1 MMEKT
6 PGTKFVG
13 KSDPA
18 MIPLFHHSIIPFF
31 PRRFPMGDTFPKFKA
46 AAIQAAPVFLDRE
59 ATIEKSGRLIE
70 EAAGKGADLIAFPE
84 VYIPAYPWWNRL
96 DNPYRGHKYF
106 RELVKNSLEIP
117 SPAMDRICECARK
130 FNVYVVMGINE
141 RVPETLGT
149 IYNTNVLIDRK
160 GKILGAHRK
169 LVPTFAEKLTWGGG
183 DGSTLKVYDTDIGK
197 LGMLNCGENTNSLAR
212 YALIGQGEQVH
223 IANYPGQP
231 AGDES
236 NYDLAHA
243 IEIRSAAHAFEG
255 KLFNVVSCSVFT
267 PAIAEILGDT
277 EEKKKMVSNGSIGLT
292 AIYGPDGKRLAGP
305 LDPNEEGMVVAE
317 IDLEKIIVPKL
328 QHDIVGHYQ
337 RFDVL
342 SLNLNRRPLK
352 PIWEE
357 PGLESGPLASKKD
370 LEEIKSLVEKI
381 AEKMQGK

>member
-1 MMEKT
+1 
-6 PGTKFVG
+6 
-13 KSDPA
+13 
-18 MIPLFHHSIIPFF
+18 
-31 PRRFPMGDTFPKFKA
+31 
-46 AAIQAAPVFLDRE
+46 
-59 ATIEKSGRLIE
+59 
-70 EAAGKGADLIAFPE
+70 
-84 VYIPAYPWWNRL
+84 
-96 DNPYRGHKYF
+96 
-106 RELVKNSLEIP
+106 
-117 SPAMDRICECARK
+117 
-130 FNVYVVMGINE
+130 
-141 RVPETLGT
+141 
-149 IYNTNVLIDRK
+149 
-160 GKILGAHRK
+160 
-169 LVPTFAEKLTWGGG
+169 LTWGGG